1 MNFGELLRYRGVLI
15 AAAVLLVVVF
25 VSAFATK
32 GLQENSLQSELA
44 LQKIDSLSKSYKS
57 SGALPN
63 SGEFADWDEGFSS
76 SQRDWLEK
84 TSGNQLSSVRDAV
97 VAADQSRFNSALN
110 SLRNNASAEASKRA
124 RLLTMAPLAICL
136 LGVLIY
142 FLAIIPQLLRL
153 SAVAEVQVES
163 NQQAEN
169 ILNTV
174 SEGLFLLD
182 KNGDIGVEQSKSL
195 KGMFRM
201 KRDLEGSF
209 LEFIGGYVPD
219 SAVAVAK
226 DYLDLLYGDRVKEK
240 LVKDLNPLNKVEVS
254 ITRRDGSIE
263 NRYLDFNFARVM
275 VDGELQHLLGSVT
288 DVTREV
294 RLEQE
299 LENNKQEQEAQL
311 DLLMNILHLD
321 KRSLSRFYSETEASL
336 DSINE
341 TLQERG
347 HSSDQIRNKLIT
359 ISEQAHKIKGD
370 AAALKL
376 HNFEFIMHEFETEL
390 AIVQQTKGS
399 ISGREVLPAVT
410 KLKDVFKEL
419 NNMQSIV
426 TRFSEVLK
434 MERGQGAVSGLAAVD
449 VTVTEKTD
457 DFEEAMSSVESSDTQ
472 DSESVAT
479 AVNDDDSGLVDD
491 ASKDATEEPADEQL
505 AAEEQSEEASEEVT
519 EDPIENDGSQLE
531 SELQDLVEMV
541 AERNDVQVKLRTVG
555 LDSVPEDLSK
565 VIRDSS
571 IQILRN
577 CVAHGARP
585 AAERVANGKAEFMTI
600 NMAVQATDAG
610 HNLVIRDDGEGL
622 DREKIIEKAID
633 KGMIKAESADKVTPQ
648 VLAKLIFHPGF
659 STRDK
664 ADLDAGRGVGLS
676 AVYSMIREAGGALG
690 FSHEPGQFTQFSVR
704 FKG

>member
-390 AIVQQTKGS
+390 AIVQQTKGN

-434 MERGQGAVSGLAAVD
+434 MERGQGAVSEPAAIEAAV
-449 VTVTEKTD
+449 TEETD
-457 DFEEAMSSVESSDTQ
+457 DFEEAMSSAVSNHTQ
-472 DSESVAT
+472 DSNSVAA
-479 AVNDDDSGLVDD
+479 AVNDDDSELVDD
-491 ASKDATEEPADEQL
+491 VSEDT
-505 AAEEQSEEASEEVT
+505 AEEQPEEVSEEVT
-519 EDPIENDGSQLE
+519 EDSLEYDGSQLE

-555 LDSVPEDLSK
+555 LDSVPENLSK

-585 AAERVANGKAEFMTI
+585 AAERVANGKDEFMTI

-610 HNLVIRDDGEGL
+610 HNLLIRDDGEGL
-622 DREKIIEKAID
+622 DREKIIEKAIE
-633 KGMIKAESADKVTPQ
+633 KGMIKAESVDKVTPQ

-659 STRDK
+659 STRDE